1 MHLIDARKKIMC
13 GRYVITKPVTK
24 TRDLVKSVNVVN
36 DVDNYNAHPT
46 QKLPVIKSYSNAKIL
61 EVLQWGLTPS
71 WTQEREI
78 RPLINARLETLGEKM
93 TFKNL
98 IKNYRCLVV
107 ADGYYEWQR
116 KENDK
121 IPHYFTRE
129 DDRLMFFAGI
139 YKDHQFLII
148 TGEASSHVADI
159 HQRQPVVINEEDLDE
174 YFNLKTEGTNFLKS
188 YQAPKLKFH
197 PVCKDVNKPTNNNK
211 QLIEAIKN

>member
-1 MHLIDARKKIMC
+1 MC

-107 ADGYYEWQR
+107 ADGYYEWKKR
-116 KENDK
+116 ENVK
-121 IPHYFTRE
+121 TPHYFTRE
-129 DDRLMFFAGI
+129 DNRLVFFAGI

-148 TGEASSHVADI
+148 TQEASSNVVDI

-174 YFNLKTEGTNFLKS
+174 YFNLKIEGTNFLRS

-197 PVCKDVNKPTNNNK
+197 PVSRDVNKPTNNSK
-211 QLIEAIKN
+211 HLIEAIIN

>member
-1 MHLIDARKKIMC
+1 MC

-36 DVDNYNAHPT
+36 GVDNYNAHPT

-61 EVLQWGLTPS
+61 EMLQWGLTPS

-78 RPLINARLETLGEKM
+78 RPLINARLETLVEKM

-107 ADGYYEWQR
+107 ADGYYEWKR
-116 KENDK
+116 RENVK
-121 IPHYFTRE
+121 TPHYFTRE

-139 YKDHQFLII
+139 YKDYQFLII
-148 TGEASSHVADI
+148 TREASSHVADI
-159 HQRQPVVINEEDLDE
+159 HQRQPVVINEEYLDE
-174 YFNLKTEGTNFLKS
+174 YFNLKIEGTDFLRS
-188 YQAPKLKFH
+188 YQAPKMKFH
-197 PVCKDVNKPTNNNK
+197 PVSRDVNKATNNSK
-211 QLIEAIKN
+211 HLIEAIKN